1 MGRGRRWYG
10 IDEPPPSPN
19 TGKFPFHLNR
29 LADYQ
34 EILAP
39 GGRFYLVAVQQNKP
53 LEIIEYMKS
62 LGLDAE
68 VSRITLDRY

>member
-1 MGRGRRWYG
+1 MYY
-10 IDEPPPSPN
+10 
-19 TGKFPFHLNR
+19 
-29 LADYQ
+29 LANNQ

-68 VSRITLDRY
+68 VRRGYSGVDRRLTSADSPETPCGS